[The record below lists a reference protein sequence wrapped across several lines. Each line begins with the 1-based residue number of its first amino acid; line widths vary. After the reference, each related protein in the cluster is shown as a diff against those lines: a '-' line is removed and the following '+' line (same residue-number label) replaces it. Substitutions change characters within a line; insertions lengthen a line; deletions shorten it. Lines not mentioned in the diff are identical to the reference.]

1 MTDGKVHCIEAATGK
16 ILWVEDLG
24 MQYSS
29 PVLANGLVYMP
40 NDEGIITVIKPGR
53 KFEYVAKNSI
63 GEKMNA
69 SPAIS
74 NGKIYLRGYQ
84 HLFCIS
90 IAGAK

>member
-1 MTDGKVHCIEAATGK
+1 MTDGKVHCLEVATGK
-16 ILWVEDLG
+16 TIWTEDLG
-24 MQYSS
+24 FQYSS

-40 NDEGIITVIKPGR
+40 NDEGVITVIKPGP
-53 KFEYVAKNSI
+53 KFQYVAKNPI

-74 NGKIYLRGYQ
+74 NGKIYLRGYK

-90 IAGAK
+90 MNG